1 MQPTHI
7 TANLSVPDIDM
18 ARDFYEGY
26 LGLTAQDMGLD
37 WVMRFLLPDGRAA
50 VQLVT
55 EDATAPIGSVLS
67 VAVGDQV
74 QEAYDEAVRRGY
86 EIVHPLTTEAWGPQR
101 FFVRAPDGNV
111 INVVGHKDPS

>member
-1 MQPTHI
+1 VQPTHI
-7 TANLSVPDIDM
+7 IANLSVPDLDR
-18 ARDFYEGY
+18 ARDFYQGY
-26 LGLTAQDMGLD
+26 LGLTAEDMGLD
-37 WVMRFLLPDGRAA
+37 WVTRFRLPGGSSAI
-50 VQLVT
+50 QLVT
-55 EDATAPIGSVLS
+55 RDATAPVDSVLS

-111 INVVGHKDPS
+111 INIVGHKDPG